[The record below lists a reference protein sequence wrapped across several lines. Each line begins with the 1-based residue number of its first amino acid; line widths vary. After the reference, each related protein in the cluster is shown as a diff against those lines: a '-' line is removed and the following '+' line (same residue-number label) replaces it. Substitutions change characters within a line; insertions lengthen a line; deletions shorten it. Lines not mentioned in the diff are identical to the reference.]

1 MKLTMVAKFG
11 VAPGGTGDPVVLDRI
26 LVRVM
31 AVLERLHNVEDP
43 DLTASLAT
51 GDVSI
56 MVTVEAPD
64 SLAAAA
70 SALAAIRTA
79 FHATGVATPEWPTF
93 TGTEL
98 VDLVDA

>member
-11 VAPGGTGDPVVLDRI
+11 VAPGGPGDPDDLDQLLDR
-26 LVRVM
+26 VM
-31 AVLERLHNVEDP
+31 EELEKLHNVEDP

-51 GDVSI
+51 GKVSI
-56 MVTVEAPD
+56 MVTVEGSD
-64 SLAAAA
+64 TLDAAVAA
-70 SALAAIRTA
+70 MAAIRTA

-93 TGTEL
+93 TSSEL